1 MEPLLALLV
10 GVLFGTGVY
19 LLLQKSLL
27 RMVFGIIVISNAANM
42 LIFTVGRVTRSL
54 PPLIPEGFDAPVGVV
69 ANPLPQALVLT
80 AIVIGFGLVV
90 FALVLVMRAY
100 ESLGTMVPD
109 DVEDAERGRERY
121 GRGYVPSPDDAKE
134 VLG

>member
-10 GVLFGTGVY
+10 GLLFGVGIY
-19 LLLQKSLL
+19 LLLQKNLL
-27 RMVFGIIVISNAANM
+27 RIVFGVIVISNAANL

-54 PPLIPEGFDAPVGVV
+54 PPLIPEGFDAPAAAV

-90 FALVLVMRAY
+90 FALVLVMRTY
-100 ESLGTMVPD
+100 ESLQTMVPD
-109 DVEDAERGRERY
+109 EIEEAERGKEKY
-121 GRGYVPSPDDAKE
+121 GPGYVPSPDDAKE